1 MFCVQNNMVKN
12 NDAPPLGPVL
22 DFMRLLW
29 AINHVLATTSKR
41 MKARF
46 GITAPQRLVVRIVG
60 RFPGVSAGRL
70 AEILHLHPSTLT
82 GILIRLEARG
92 FVTRRVDSRDRRRVR
107 VRLTRRGQRLTRPA
121 VGSVEAAVERALAD
135 FREENITIAQEI
147 LANIA
152 RVLEDRDAAARADAE

>member
-1 MFCVQNNMVKN
+1 
-12 NDAPPLGPVL
+12 
-22 DFMRLLW
+22 MRLMW

-41 MKARF
+41 MKVRF

-60 RFPGVSAGRL
+60 RFPGLSAGRL

-82 GILIRLEARG
+82 GILIRLEAKG
-92 FVTRRVDSRDRRRVR
+92 FVTRCVDIHDRRRVR
-107 VRLTRRGQRLTRPA
+107 LRLTRRGQRLTRPA

-135 FREENITIAQEI
+135 FRAEDIAIAREI

-152 RVLEDRDAAARADAE
+152 RVLEDLDEAAQAGAK